1 MFSFGAARVLRGTAS
16 SHGAPGF
23 LMASSRVASVLVK
36 RGIFLFVA
44 LVLIVVL
51 AAVIIGATGYDTK
64 VLQAIIEGQVRAYKQ
79 SLQQK
84 GLSAERVNM
93 LVENYTKT
101 LEHIYGLDRPWYYR
115 VLPLAFRTLTLD
127 LGNVT
132 QDQVAEVVGEQLPLR
147 VSTAILKVL
156 PRTIIMITI
165 AELVCGIIVLFVG
178 PLIAYR
184 RGSLVD
190 KAAITYA
197 AVMNALPVWWL
208 GLIAVFFFGYYLHIA
223 PTRYRD
229 VVYYINNFWSSP
241 LHNLVEIA
249 KYAWLP
255 MVIVII
261 SFLGSWLYGVRAIA
275 LRVVGEDYVAVAR
288 AKGLPENLVIRRYV
302 LRVVAGPALTI
313 VILGLAGSL
322 GGFII
327 TESVFGWPGMGSLYY
342 AAISSGDSATILGL
356 IYVTTLVYIVARFIL
371 EVLYVW
377 LDPRVKF

>member
-1 MFSFGAARVLRGTAS
+1 
-16 SHGAPGF
+16 
-23 LMASSRVASVLVK
+23 MASSRVVSVLVK
-36 RGIFLFVA
+36 RGIFLVIA
-44 LVLIVVL
+44 LVLIVIL
-51 AAVIIGATGYDTK
+51 AAVIIGATGYDKK
-64 VLQAIIEGQVRAYKQ
+64 VLEAIIEGQVRAYKQ
-79 SLQQK
+79 SLQQRGIPSEK
-84 GLSAERVNM
+84 INQ
-93 LVENYTKT
+93 LVQDHKKQ
-101 LEHIYGLDRPWYYR
+101 LEHYYGLDRPWYYR
-115 VLPLAFRTLTLD
+115 VLPLALRTLTLN

-132 QDQVAEVVGEQLPLR
+132 QNQVAEVVGEPLPLR
-147 VSTAILKVL
+147 VSTAILTVL

-165 AELVCGIIVLFVG
+165 AELICGVIVLLMG
-178 PLIAYR
+178 PMIAYK
-184 RGSLVD
+184 RGSLLD

-208 GLIAVFFFGYYLHIA
+208 GLIAIFFFGYYLHIA

-229 VVYYINNFWSSP
+229 VIAYINNFWESP
-241 LHNLVEIA
+241 LSNLLAIMH
-249 KYAWLP
+249 YAWLP

-261 SFLGSWLYGVRAIA
+261 SFLGTWLYGVRAIA
-275 LRVVGEDYVAVAR
+275 LRVVSEDYVAVAR
-288 AKGLPENLVIRRYV
+288 AKGLPEKLVIRRYV
-302 LRVVAGPALTI
+302 LRVIAGPALTI

-342 AAISSGDSATILGL
+342 AAITSGDSATILGL